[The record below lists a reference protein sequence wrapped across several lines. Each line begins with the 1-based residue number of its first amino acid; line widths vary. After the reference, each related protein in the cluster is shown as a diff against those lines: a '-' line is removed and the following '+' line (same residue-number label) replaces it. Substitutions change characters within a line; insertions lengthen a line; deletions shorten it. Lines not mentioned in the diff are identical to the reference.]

1 MLPINQKTEEAGSI
15 FGAILNRINITT
27 KLGWN
32 ALICLEAIIVVI
44 VSVFVCQAL
53 NIPETGL
60 MALAFVSAAVVPR
73 VNQIL
78 QINRER
84 IWSEPGSGWSA
95 NRESLISGV
104 SIFIGMFVGFLL
116 IAIITDINEL
126 LENFKFV
133 LGSYEREGQIEFT
146 PERFNKGL
154 SFVQNNFMVLCA
166 FFLIGFF
173 YRALGSTLALG
184 WNAGVWAVTIVLATK
199 YGMQDSAEPLYYS
212 LIIAVALTPHIILE
226 ALSYLTASLSAIF
239 LSRGIILYQATDVR
253 LRRVLA
259 AVIVLFVLAVLFVII
274 AAIVEGNFAPYILEF
289 NQ

>member
-15 FGAILNRINITT
+15 FGAILNRINITNKT
-27 KLGWN
+27 GWN
-32 ALICLEAIIVVI
+32 LLICLEAIIVVI
-44 VSVFVCQAL
+44 VSVFICQTL

-60 MALAFVSAAVVPR
+60 MSLAFVSAAVVPR

-104 SIFIGMFVGFLL
+104 SIFVGMFVGFLL
-116 IAIITDINEL
+116 VAIITDTSEL

-133 LGSYEREGQIEFT
+133 LGSYEGEGKIEFT
-146 PERFNKGL
+146 PERFDKGI
-154 SFVQNNFMVLCA
+154 SFVQNNFMVLCL

-173 YRALGSTLALG
+173 YRALGATLALG

-212 LIIAVALTPHIILE
+212 LIIALALTPHIILE

-239 LSRGIILYQATDVR
+239 LSRGIILYQANDIR

-259 AVIVLFVLAVLFVII
+259 AVIVLFVVAVLFVII

>member
-15 FGAILNRINITT
+15 FGAILNRINITN
-27 KLGWN
+27 KAGWN
-32 ALICLEAIIVVI
+32 ALICLEAIIVVF
-44 VSVFVCQAL
+44 VSVYVSQAL
-53 NIPETGL
+53 ALPETGL
-60 MALAFVSAAVVPR
+60 VALAFVSAAVVPR
-73 VNQIL
+73 INQIL

-95 NRESLISGV
+95 NSESLISCV

-116 IAIITDINEL
+116 VAIITDRSEL
-126 LENFKFV
+126 VENFKFII
-133 LGSYEREGQIEFT
+133 SAYEQDGKIEFT
-146 PERFNKGL
+146 PERFEKGL
-154 SFVQNNFMVLCA
+154 SFIQHNFMVLCA

-184 WNAGVWAVTIVLATK
+184 WNAGVWSVTIVLATK
-199 YGMQDSAEPLYYS
+199 YGMQESGEPLYYS
-212 LIIAVALTPHIILE
+212 LIIALALTPHIILE

-239 LSRGIILYQATDVR
+239 LSRGIILYQANDVR

-259 AVIVLFVLAVLFVII
+259 AVIVLFILAVLFIII
-274 AAIVEGNFAPYILEF
+274 AGLVEGNFPPYILGF

>member
-1 MLPINQKTEEAGSI
+1 
-15 FGAILNRINITT
+15 
-27 KLGWN
+27 
-32 ALICLEAIIVVI
+32 
-44 VSVFVCQAL
+44 
-53 NIPETGL
+53 
-60 MALAFVSAAVVPR
+60 
-73 VNQIL
+73 
-78 QINRER
+78 
-84 IWSEPGSGWSA
+84 
-95 NRESLISGV
+95 
-104 SIFIGMFVGFLL
+104 
-116 IAIITDINEL
+116 
-126 LENFKFV
+126 
-133 LGSYEREGQIEFT
+133 
-146 PERFNKGL
+146 
-154 SFVQNNFMVLCA
+154 MVLCA